1 MSARLSGHR
10 SRRRSTNQIRKHA
23 AGWRR
28 LGDLA
33 LPLGVVSRTGGSRHL
48 VRRGFA
54 LEAGPERERAAE
66 WDLQLIRALGGRL
79 LLTEPRIQPLQVLQG
94 NPGQGRDAPE
104 GGGLVADTG
113 VGIAPADQDA
123 VFEEFRQVGTA
134 DKKAEGTGLG
144 LALSRKFIELHG
156 GRIWVTSQVGSS
168 RRCAPRRTTLG
179 WPQPG
184 HR

>member
-33 LPLGVVSRTGGSRHL
+33 LPLGVVSRTGGSGHL

-66 WDLQLIRALGGRL
+66 WDLQLIRALGGASASDGA
-79 LLTEPRIQPLQVLQG
+79 PNSAAPDPSG
-94 NPGQGRDAPE
+94 DPGQGRDAPE

-123 VFEEFRQVGTA
+123 VFE
-134 DKKAEGTGLG
+134 
-144 LALSRKFIELHG
+144 
-156 GRIWVTSQVGSS
+156 
-168 RRCAPRRTTLG
+168 
-179 WPQPG
+179 
-184 HR
+184 